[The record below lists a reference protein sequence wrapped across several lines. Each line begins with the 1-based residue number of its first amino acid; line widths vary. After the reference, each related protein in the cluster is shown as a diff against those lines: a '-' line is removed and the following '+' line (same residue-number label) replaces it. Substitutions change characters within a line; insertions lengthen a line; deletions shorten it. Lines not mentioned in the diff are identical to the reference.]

1 MNMHTR
7 CNHPFLTLKTEP
19 IMNKEQLKG
28 ALKDAAGKVQEQA
41 GKVTGSAEQQRKGLH
56 KQVEGKAQ
64 KAVGDVKEM
73 AKDMAHK

>member
-7 CNHPFLTLKTEP
+7 SNHPFLSLKTEP
-19 IMNKEQLKG
+19 IMNKDALKG

-41 GKVTGSAEQQRKGLH
+41 GKVTGSAEQQRKVLH